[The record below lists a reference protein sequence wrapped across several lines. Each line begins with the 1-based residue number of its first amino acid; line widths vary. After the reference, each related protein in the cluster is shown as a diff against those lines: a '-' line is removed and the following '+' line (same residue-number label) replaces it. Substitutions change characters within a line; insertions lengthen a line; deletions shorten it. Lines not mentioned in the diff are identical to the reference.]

1 MFVDASPLPTC
12 LLTPTHT
19 TQLRVC
25 KDMSAWARAEKR
37 TFLRQRID
45 ARVAALLIA
54 RGDAGAALDVV
65 ASLLAEVKRLD
76 DKLLLVDVHLLET
89 RARRALRDGAKA
101 RAALTAAR
109 AAASATYVPP
119 SLQADVD
126 ALSGTLHADEKDY
139 RTAFSY
145 FYEAFDAL
153 STLDPPRAAAS
164 LKHMLLCKVMVGD
177 AAGVPGIIA
186 AKAGSKFAGPGID
199 ALAAVAAA
207 YASRSLADL
216 DAALA
221 AHGPSLRDDDV
232 VAAHIDA
239 LADGLL
245 QRNLARL
252 VEPFDRVEVAHLASL
267 LALPVETV
275 LAKLSQMILD
285 GALDGTLDAGAGVL
299 EVFPEADSRGGYD
312 QAKKAFA
319 GLGRAVDALF
329 ARSQKLSA

>member
-1 MFVDASPLPTC
+1 
-12 LLTPTHT
+12 
-19 TQLRVC
+19 
-25 KDMSAWARAEKR
+25 MSAWARAEKR

-45 ARVAALLIA
+45 ARLAALLIA
-54 RGDAGAALDVV
+54 RGDAGAALDVI
-65 ASLLAEVKRLD
+65 AALLAEVKRLD

-119 SLQADVD
+119 ALQADVD

-153 STLDPPRAAAS
+153 SPLDPPRAAAA
-164 LKHMLLCKVMVGD
+164 LKHMLLCKVMMGD
-177 AAGVPGIIA
+177 AADVPALIA
-186 AKAGSKFAGPGID
+186 AKAGPKFGGPGVD
-199 ALAAVAAA
+199 ALAAVASA
-207 YASRSLADL
+207 YQSRSLAGL
-216 DAALA
+216 DAALTAHA
-221 AHGPSLRDDDV
+221 AALRDDDV
-232 VAAHIDA
+232 VAAHIDD

-252 VEPFDRVEVAHLASL
+252 VEPFARVEVSHLASL
-267 LALPVETV
+267 LSLPVDTV
-275 LAKLSQMILD
+275 LSKLSQMILD
-285 GALDGTLDAGAGVL
+285 GALAGTLDAGAGVL
-299 EVFPEADSRGGYD
+299 EVFDDADARGGYES
-312 QAKKAFA
+312 AKKAFA

>member
-1 MFVDASPLPTC
+1 
-12 LLTPTHT
+12 
-19 TQLRVC
+19 
-25 KDMSAWARAEKR
+25 MSAWARTEKR

-45 ARVAALLIA
+45 ARLASLLIA
-54 RGDAGAALDVV
+54 KGDAGAALDVIG
-65 ASLLAEVKRLD
+65 SLLAEVKRLD

-109 AAASATYVPP
+109 AAASSTYVPP
-119 SLQADVD
+119 ALQADVD

-153 STLDPPRAAAS
+153 GALDPPRAAAA
-164 LKHMLLCKVMVGD
+164 LKHMLLCKVMMGD
-177 AAGVPGIIA
+177 AGDVPGLIA
-186 AKAGSKFAGPGID
+186 AKAGAKYGGPGVD
-199 ALAAVAAA
+199 AMAAVAAA
-207 YASRSLADL
+207 YAKRSLADL

-221 AHGPSLRDDDV
+221 AHAPALRDDDV
-232 VAAHIDA
+232 VAAHIDD

-245 QRNLARL
+245 QANLARL

-267 LALPVETV
+267 LALPVDTV

-285 GALDGTLDAGAGVL
+285 GALDGTLDAGSGCL
-299 EVFPEADSRGGYD
+299 ETFPPADARGGYAA
-312 QAKKAFA
+312 AKDAFA

-329 ARSQKLSA
+329 ARSQRLSA